1 MSEPEPP
8 RRQESPQRQRHLGHT
23 SMQVGAIALGCM
35 GLSEFYTQVDEADAI
50 RTIQRALDCGMT
62 LLDTSDMY
70 GRGANE
76 RLVGRALRGRRDR
89 AVVATK
95 TGIVRRDD
103 DPKYRAV
110 DGRPEYVRAAC
121 DASLQRLGVDAI
133 DLYYLHRVDPKV
145 PIEETA
151 GALGELVTAGK
162 VRAIGLSEAAPDTLR
177 RAAVV
182 APLAALQ
189 SEFSLFTRD
198 VERNGVLAT
207 ARELGLT
214 FVAYSPLGR
223 GLLTGIVRSADAL
236 APDDLRRALPRFD
249 PDNLARNVA
258 LVDALAALADEL
270 SCTVAQLALAW
281 VIAQGDDVVAL
292 PGCQHVAQVEENAA
306 AARIALDAT
315 VLARIDALVP
325 PGAAAGARLRDLRFV
340 HR

>member
-1 MSEPEPP
+1 VTQ
-8 RRQESPQRQRHLGHT
+8 RRIGRLGEHAGPVA
-23 SMQVGAIALGCM
+23 MGCM
-35 GLSEFYTQVDEADAI
+35 GLSEFYAPVDEADAI
-50 RTIQRALDCGMT
+50 RTIHRALDLGMT

-76 RLVGRALRGRRDR
+76 RLVGRALRGRRES
-89 AVVATK
+89 AVLATK
-95 TGIVRRDD
+95 TGIVRRED

-121 DASLQRLGVDAI
+121 DASLLRLGVDAI

-151 GALGELVTAGK
+151 GALAELVTAGK
-162 VRAIGLSEAAPDTLR
+162 VRALGLSEAAPDTLR
-177 RAAVV
+177 RAAAV

-189 SEFSLFTRD
+189 SELSLFTRD

-223 GLLTGIVRSADAL
+223 GLLTGAVRSPGAL
-236 APDDLRRALPRFD
+236 APNDLRRGVPRFD
-249 PDNLARNVA
+249 AENLARNVA
-258 LVDALAALADEL
+258 LVDALGALAAEL

-281 VIAQGDDVVAL
+281 VIAQGDDVIAL
-292 PGCQHVAQVEENAA
+292 PGCQTVAQAEENAA
-306 AARIALDAT
+306 AARIALDAAT
-315 VLARIDALVP
+315 LARIEALVP
-325 PGAAAGARLRDLRFV
+325 PDAVAGARLRDLRFV
-340 HR
+340 NR